1 MRQIYLDYLAQ
12 TRDEKRLSYDDLVP
26 RTNMSKSKLQRI
38 FTGQT
43 EPTVSDLEII
53 VEKGLKGRIEDLYA
67 KIGEQEL
74 KDSEELDYKGA
85 RALLDDFNAEKKQ
98 IRTEYQTRID
108 QLVSSNDDRQKA
120 FTLALDQIGAQ
131 YKKNADYLTGIIK
144 DNENYIRDLL
154 EQTERA
160 NMIAA
165 AAQENAQEVEKKIAV
180 LDKRLVDSEK
190 RRFQVFWS
198 MLSVII
204 LLLVVIVISV
214 VFDIPAFNWGNS
226 GR

>member
-108 QLVSSNDDRQKA
+108 QLVSSNDERQKA

-165 AAQENAQEVEKKIAV
+165 EAQKRAQESEKKIST
-180 LDKRLVDSEK
+180 LEKRLVQSEK
-190 RRFQVFWS
+190 RRYKVFWT
-198 MLSVII
+198 MLA
-204 LLLVVIVISV
+204 LVVILLTLLVLGVIL
-214 VFDIPAFNWGNS
+214 DLPLIGMGN
-226 GR
+226 G

>member
-53 VEKGLKGRIEDLYA
+53 VEQGLKGRIEDLYA
-67 KIGEQEL
+67 RIGEQEL
-74 KDSEELDYKGA
+74 KDSENLDYKGA

-108 QLVSSNDDRQKA
+108 QLVSANDERQKA
-120 FTLALDQIGAQ
+120 FSEALTQLSNQ
-131 YKKNADYLTGIIK
+131 YRINANYLTDIIL
-144 DNENYIRDLL
+144 DNEAYIRDLL
-154 EQTERA
+154 AQTEQA
-160 NMIAA
+160 NGIAQ
-165 AAQENAQEVEKKIAV
+165 AAQGRAARAEKRIDD
-180 LDKRLVDSEK
+180 LDKR
-190 RRFQVFWS
+190 RHHVFWG
-198 MLSVII
+198 MLSVILI
-204 LLLVVIVISV
+204 LIGVIIASFVINV
-214 VFDIPAFNWGNS
+214 PAIGWGNL
-226 GR
+226 

>member
-108 QLVSSNDDRQKA
+108 QLVSSNDERQKA

-165 AAQENAQEVEKKIAV
+165 EAQKRAQESEKKIST
-180 LDKRLVDSEK
+180 LEKRLVQSEK
-190 RRFQVFWS
+190 RRYKVFWT
-198 MLSVII
+198 MLALAVS
-204 LLLVVIVISV
+204 LLTLLVLGVILDLPLIGM
-214 VFDIPAFNWGNS
+214 GN
-226 GR
+226 G

>member
-108 QLVSSNDDRQKA
+108 QLVSSNDERQKA

-165 AAQENAQEVEKKIAV
+165 EAQKRAQESEKKIST
-180 LDKRLVDSEK
+180 LEKRLVQSEK
-190 RRFQVFWS
+190 RRYKVFWT
-198 MLSVII
+198 MLALVVS
-204 LLLVVIVISV
+204 LLTLLVLGVILDLPLIGM
-214 VFDIPAFNWGNS
+214 GN
-226 GR
+226 G